1 MYLFLPSTSQLHML
15 KPIFICKE
23 NKNMIKLLHVLWC
36 PAPIKNKKKTASLL
50 ILFTQQPNLT
60 QCTLTFDLT
69 MTHDFPVSSSSA
81 VGCLRPG
88 ATRTGTTTDTTTV
101 PRTTSVHWP
110 VQCLLPV
117 VNTRMIWQW
126 VLTTLKFCQY
136 YFISWMVDLLWCSGL
151 CCPGQF

>member
-1 MYLFLPSTSQLHML
+1 MFCDVQLQS
-15 KPIFICKE
+15 KT
-23 NKNMIKLLHVLWC
+23 
-36 PAPIKNKKKTASLL
+36 KTASLL

-69 MTHDFPVSSSSA
+69 MTHNFPVSSSSA

-110 VQCLLPV
+110 VLCLLPV
-117 VNTRMIWQW
+117 VNTRMIWQ
-126 VLTTLKFCQY
+126 
-136 YFISWMVDLLWCSGL
+136 
-151 CCPGQF
+151 